1 MQGKINNKV
10 QFGQTLN
17 PPKNVAK
24 FSNIN
29 NTSDLQDAFTKIDK
43 LNKLWDDGS
52 MDDNKDKSIVYTY
65 KEYMPLLAE
74 LI

>member
-24 FSNIN
+24 VSNIN

>member
-24 FSNIN
+24 VSNIS
-29 NTSDLQDAFTKIDK
+29 NTSDLQDVFTKIDK
-43 LNKLWDDGS
+43 LNKLWDNGS